1 MIVYSVF
8 NGGSCSV
15 VLCVTKTRKY
25 SKSCNKVSPLLTS
38 PSLRE
43 NQNFPEM
50 AISRLLHPKPRG
62 LHFNARGLIRSTN
75 CYFFSSFSSGG
86 SQKFSFLKGLK
97 ASKGGKASDKE
108 PQKESGTRFKGIL
121 SNIKQIILECPLFQK
136 SNAREISDSKVDTEA
151 SEVTVTENS
160 SHSAKSFESVSV
172 PKSPEIITRSPG
184 GTEGV
189 SSGSTSDTIGGNA
202 FEGPIVNATAEL
214 HKIHYNPYKVGL
226 SDIQSKVQP
235 PEAVMVSH
243 GNEKDELRTLA
254 TDVVVENSLKLNQP
268 KRLSDIFVKML
279 ENDVKGFEG
288 AKSDVHGPTSEK
300 LVRFLYGTNDLSE
313 IMNYLP
319 GNRTATSVQ
328 RPIATTISRKKH
340 ASSKSSSRIEDLMK
354 VINREKNDPTAGEMA
369 GILRD
374 TLAPTESSKGN
385 KIEKEKN
392 SDLSEIMNYLPGN
405 RTATSVQRP
414 SATTISGKK
423 HASSKSS
430 SRIED
435 LMKVINREKNDPT
448 AGQMAGILHDTLA
461 PTESLKG
468 NKIEKEKNS
477 DSIEDM
483 KEVFGEKLT
492 KSRERTISNV
502 TDQTNNGGFLKNV
515 YGLANLQ
522 NSDVKGRHT
531 SWKLLLMRL
540 GEEPIIK
547 GRGSRILNVT
557 DQRSNG
563 GFLKNVQSPTNLQS
577 SDDERSHTLL
587 EPTIKDWERTISN
600 VTDKLSKNARSAAN
614 LQNSDVKR
622 RHSLLKHHMS
632 SGNIALDIKKESNIP
647 TESISDKEDSN
658 LDLANSGH
666 VKSGPNSHVSLP
678 VSREELNHSQT
689 CFLSKEGYKDNEVL
703 VRFLTKNV
711 KKLNILAAFSDCGP
725 IMKVEELSSTKE
737 SSFKDF
743 LVHFKSR
750 EGSQLALKKNDLM
763 VMETEAFVEPTSSED
778 TAGAIISIPDPISD
792 PEAPTALLKNPTK
805 TVKVKNLCEDISLQQ
820 LKDALAFHHSSI
832 SNIFLGS
839 TTSVLYVEFETE
851 DAKERALAQQ
861 SILVSGKELL
871 ILRIDAPRTTVVR
884 ISNINP
890 TSKVWTIC
898 NSYGQVKYLAK
909 RGVGVVDVHFK
920 LAEWPNML
928 NIVNNLNGIEADE
941 NRWLAQPA
949 PVFPVE
955 ILRALWSRPEE
966 RRHVN
971 CVIYRLLR
979 ELEEP
984 ISATELSRLTNLA
997 TR

>member
-1 MIVYSVF
+1 
-8 NGGSCSV
+8 
-15 VLCVTKTRKY
+15 
-25 SKSCNKVSPLLTS
+25 
-38 PSLRE
+38 
-43 NQNFPEM
+43 M

-62 LHFNARGLIRSTN
+62 LHFNAR
-75 CYFFSSFSSGG
+75 
-86 SQKFSFLKGLK
+86 GLK

-340 ASSKSSSRIEDLMK
+340 ASSK
-354 VINREKNDPTAGEMA
+354 T
-369 GILRD
+369 
-374 TLAPTESSKGN
+374 
-385 KIEKEKN
+385 
-392 SDLSEIMNYLPGN
+392 
-405 RTATSVQRP
+405 
-414 SATTISGKK
+414 
-423 HASSKSS
+423 
-430 SRIED
+430 
-435 LMKVINREKNDPT
+435 
-448 AGQMAGILHDTLA
+448 

-997 TR
+997 TRYYYGKEI

>member
-1 MIVYSVF
+1 MPGKYRIPK
-8 NGGSCSV
+8 
-15 VLCVTKTRKY
+15 LTRK
-25 SKSCNKVSPLLTS
+25 
-38 PSLRE
+38 
-43 NQNFPEM
+43 
-50 AISRLLHPKPRG
+50 HPK
-62 LHFNARGLIRSTN
+62 
-75 CYFFSSFSSGG
+75 
-86 SQKFSFLKGLK
+86 
-97 ASKGGKASDKE
+97 
-108 PQKESGTRFKGIL
+108 
-121 SNIKQIILECPLFQK
+121 
-136 SNAREISDSKVDTEA
+136 
-151 SEVTVTENS
+151 
-160 SHSAKSFESVSV
+160 
-172 PKSPEIITRSPG
+172 SPG

-202 FEGPIVNATAEL
+202 FEGPVVNATAEL

-448 AGQMAGILHDTLA
+448 AGQMAG
-461 PTESLKG
+461 
-468 NKIEKEKNS
+468 
-477 DSIEDM
+477 
-483 KEVFGEKLT
+483 
-492 KSRERTISNV
+492 
-502 TDQTNNGGFLKNV
+502 
-515 YGLANLQ
+515 
-522 NSDVKGRHT
+522 RHT

-547 GRGSRILNVT
+547 GRGSRILNVI

-632 SGNIALDIKKESNIP
+632 SGNISLDIKKESNIP

-750 EGSQLALKKNDLM
+750 EGSQLALKKDDLM

-928 NIVNNLNGIEADE
+928 NIVNNLNGIEVDE

-971 CVIYRLLR
+971 CMIYRLLR

-997 TR
+997 TRYSFYSIRQLVVIKV

>member
-1 MIVYSVF
+1 M
-8 NGGSCSV
+8 
-15 VLCVTKTRKY
+15 
-25 SKSCNKVSPLLTS
+25 
-38 PSLRE
+38 
-43 NQNFPEM
+43 
-50 AISRLLHPKPRG
+50 
-62 LHFNARGLIRSTN
+62 
-75 CYFFSSFSSGG
+75 
-86 SQKFSFLKGLK
+86 
-97 ASKGGKASDKE
+97 
-108 PQKESGTRFKGIL
+108 
-121 SNIKQIILECPLFQK
+121 LECPLFQK
-136 SNAREISDSKVDTEA
+136 SNARETSDSKFDPEA
-151 SEVTVTENS
+151 SEAPVTENS

-202 FEGPIVNATAEL
+202 FEGPVVNATSEL

-226 SDIQSKVQP
+226 SDIQSKIQP
-235 PEAVMVSH
+235 SEPVIVSR

-279 ENDVKGFEG
+279 ENDVEGFQG
-288 AKSDVHGPTSEK
+288 AKSDVLGPTSEK
-300 LVRFLYGTNDLSE
+300 PVRFLDGTNDLSE

-328 RPIATTISRKKH
+328 RPSATTISGKKH
-340 ASSKSSSRIEDLMK
+340 ASSKSSSRIEDLVK

-374 TLAPTESSKGN
+374 TLAPTESSKWN

-392 SDLSEIMNYLPGN
+392 SDLSEIMNYLSGN

-448 AGQMAGILHDTLA
+448 TGEMAGILHDTLA

-483 KEVFGEKLT
+483 KEVLGEKLT
-492 KSRERTISNV
+492 KSRERAISNV

-531 SWKLLLMRL
+531 SLKLLLMQL
-540 GEEPIIK
+540 GEPTIK
-547 GRGSRILNVT
+547 GRGSTILDVT

-577 SDDERSHTLL
+577 SDVERSHTLL
-587 EPTIKDWERTISN
+587 ESTIKDWERTISN
-600 VTDKLSKNARSAAN
+600 VTDQLSKNVRSAAN
-614 LQNSDVKR
+614 LQNFVKR
-622 RHSLLKHHMS
+622 RHTLLKHHMS
-632 SGNIALDIKKESNIP
+632 SGNISLDIKKESSIP

-689 CFLSKEGYKDNEVL
+689 CFLTKEGYKDNKVL

-725 IMKVEELSSTKE
+725 IVKVEELSSTKE

-743 LVHFKSR
+743 LVNFKTR

-792 PEAPTALLKNPTK
+792 PKAPTALLKNPTK

-820 LKDALAFHHSSI
+820 LKEALAFHRSSI

-839 TTSVLYVEFETE
+839 TTSVVYVEFETE

-861 SILVSGKELL
+861 SVLVSGKELL
-871 ILRIDAPRTTVVR
+871 ILRIDAPMTTVVR

-928 NIVNNLNGIEADE
+928 NIVNNLNGIEVDE

-949 PVFPVE
+949 PIFPVE

-997 TR
+997 TRYYYGKEI